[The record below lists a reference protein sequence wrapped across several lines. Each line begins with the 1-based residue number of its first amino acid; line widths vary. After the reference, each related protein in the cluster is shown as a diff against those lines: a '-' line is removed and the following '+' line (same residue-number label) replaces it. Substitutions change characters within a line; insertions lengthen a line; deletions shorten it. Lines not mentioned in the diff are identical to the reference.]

1 MQTTR
6 QCSAAAVEVSVC
18 GPQQAAQSKLTRCS
32 SSLSLYGNHRGWHV
46 WDASW
51 QHGHCSRRHLASL
64 HLVAELSRSP
74 LARTPQTQA
83 RAKHSCCL
91 RCRLL
96 TARELGPS
104 CLGCTP
110 ASDKPSIS
118 GRALPDSEVHQR
130 HVQHEHQAPNPT
142 HGRENS
148 AASDG
153 AMGRTGLS
161 LGPQQQASELS
172 DFILI

>member
-18 GPQQAAQSKLTRCS
+18 GPQQPAQSKLTRCS

-83 RAKHSCCL
+83 Q
-91 RCRLL
+91 LL
-96 TARELGPS
+96 FAADCSQLGS
-104 CLGCTP
+104 LVLP
-110 ASDKPSIS
+110 ALA
-118 GRALPDSEVHQR
+118 ALPRLTSHPSLAGPFPIRKSTSDMFNTNIKRQIRPTEEKTLPQVTAPWTI
-130 HVQHEHQAPNPT
+130 QA
-142 HGRENS
+142 
-148 AASDG
+148 
-153 AMGRTGLS
+153 
-161 LGPQQQASELS
+161 
-172 DFILI
+172 